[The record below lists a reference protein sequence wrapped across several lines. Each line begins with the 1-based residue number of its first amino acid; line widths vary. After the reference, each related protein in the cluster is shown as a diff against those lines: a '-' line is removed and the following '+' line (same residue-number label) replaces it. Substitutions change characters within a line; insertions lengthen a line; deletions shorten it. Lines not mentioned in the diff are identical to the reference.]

1 MYSCANIGNPSGG
14 PIDKTPP
21 IFMRSNPTPNAVN
34 VKDRKIEIFFDEIV
48 TLKDPSTKIIVSP
61 AQTEM
66 PRMSALGRKVT
77 VELVDSLLPN
87 TTYTIDF
94 SNSIQDNNEGN
105 AIDNFAFAFSTGS
118 VIDSMRVSGYVL
130 DSRTLE
136 PMQSVVVGLQSNLA
150 DSAFHKE
157 KLQRV
162 ALTNDRGQ
170 FTIRN
175 VSPGSYHIFALK
187 DLDRDYKFGNPTED
201 IAFLDSIIVPSI
213 GSREAA
219 DTVYNDLNE
228 IDTIMRATRP
238 AYFPNDILLSMF
250 NEDRKSQYL
259 ANNLR
264 VDSTRISL
272 TFAAASDTLPSLSIV
287 GRNDVP
293 DQWYTL
299 ERSQTNDTLTY
310 WIRPPHLVSADT
322 LMVATTYL
330 RTDTASNLS
339 WGTDTLK
346 FTFQRQKA
354 KKKKKNEETDSL
366 EQIRFMEL
374 HPLAND
380 TQEVYAPLLLQT
392 GTPIERYS
400 REAFHLQRKLQN
412 DTIFYPAE
420 IKSIALRDSTLNRRD
435 LMLKVDWEPGA
446 AYTLA
451 VDSLAMTDIYGL
463 QTKPLKVDFNVRKME
478 EYGNIVFNI
487 PAVRDSAIVE
497 LLDGT
502 EKIVLRAPVKSH
514 RAELLN
520 LLPGKYY
527 ARLFIDRN
535 GNGKY
540 DTGNYDMH
548 LQPEETVYYP
558 GAINLKKNW
567 DVEQTW
573 DIYATPIDKQKPE
586 AIKKNKPERK
596 KWEKVNTEKTETDED
611 EENGFSDFSNPND
624 PNLRNSNNFGNYRKY
639 DSKIYFHFFAQK
651 FAHSTKAHYLCTRK
665 SQQRLC
671 PDGGIG
677 RRAGLKHQWSK
688 IHPGSIPGLGTQK
701 RL

>member
-1 MYSCANIGNPSGG
+1 MNNSKSLYYIFIIIAAAVMYSCANIGNPSGG

-374 HPLAND
+374 HPLANG

-412 DTIFYPAE
+412 DTTFYPAE
-420 IKSIALRDSTLNRRD
+420 IKSIALRDSTLSRRD

-548 LQPEETVYYP
+548 LQPEETIYYP

-573 DIYATPIDKQKPE
+573 DIYATPIDKQKSE

-624 PNLRNSNNFGNYRKY
+624 PNLRNSNNFGNYSR
-639 DSKIYFHFFAQK
+639 
-651 FAHSTKAHYLCTRK
+651 
-665 SQQRLC
+665 
-671 PDGGIG
+671 
-677 RRAGLKHQWSK
+677 
-688 IHPGSIPGLGTQK
+688 
-701 RL
+701 

>member
-374 HPLAND
+374 HPLANG

-412 DTIFYPAE
+412 DTTFYPAE
-420 IKSIALRDSTLNRRD
+420 IKSIALRDSTLSRRD

-502 EKIVLRAPVKSH
+502 DKVVLHTPVKNH

-520 LLPGKYY
+520 LQPGKYY

-596 KWEKVNTEKTETDED
+596 KWEKVDTEKTETDED

-624 PNLRNSNNFGNYRKY
+624 PNLRNSNNFGNYSR
-639 DSKIYFHFFAQK
+639 
-651 FAHSTKAHYLCTRK
+651 
-665 SQQRLC
+665 
-671 PDGGIG
+671 
-677 RRAGLKHQWSK
+677 
-688 IHPGSIPGLGTQK
+688 
-701 RL
+701 

>member
-1 MYSCANIGNPSGG
+1 MENQMNNSKSLYYIFIIIAAAVMYSCANIGNPSGG

-339 WGTDTLK
+339 WGIDTLK

-374 HPLAND
+374 HPLANG

-502 EKIVLRAPVKSH
+502 EKIVLRAPVKNH

-624 PNLRNSNNFGNYRKY
+624 PNLRNSNNFGNYRK
-639 DSKIYFHFFAQK
+639 
-651 FAHSTKAHYLCTRK
+651 
-665 SQQRLC
+665 
-671 PDGGIG
+671 
-677 RRAGLKHQWSK
+677 
-688 IHPGSIPGLGTQK
+688 
-701 RL
+701 

>member
-1 MYSCANIGNPSGG
+1 MLFSRLALSLQAETENQMNNSKSLYYIFIIIAAAVMYSCANIGNPSGG

-48 TLKDPSTKIIVSP
+48 SLKDPSTKIIVSP

-374 HPLAND
+374 HPLANG

-412 DTIFYPAE
+412 DTTFYPAE
-420 IKSIALRDSTLNRRD
+420 IKSIALRDSTLSRRD

-487 PAVRDSAIVE
+487 TAVRDSAIVE

-596 KWEKVNTEKTETDED
+596 KWEKVDTEKTETDED

-624 PNLRNSNNFGNYRKY
+624 PNLRNSNNFGNYR
-639 DSKIYFHFFAQK
+639 
-651 FAHSTKAHYLCTRK
+651 R
-665 SQQRLC
+665 
-671 PDGGIG
+671 
-677 RRAGLKHQWSK
+677 
-688 IHPGSIPGLGTQK
+688 
-701 RL
+701 

>member
-1 MYSCANIGNPSGG
+1 MNNSKSLYYIFIIIAAAVMYSCANIGNPSGG

-118 VIDSMRVSGYVL
+118 VIDSMRVSGYVI

-213 GSREAA
+213 GTREAA

-272 TFAAASDTLPSLSIV
+272 TFAAASDTLPSLNIV

-374 HPLAND
+374 HPLANG

-435 LMLKVDWEPGA
+435 LVLKVDWEPGA

-487 PAVRDSAIVE
+487 TAVRDSAIVE

-502 EKIVLRAPVKSH
+502 EKIVLRAPVKNH

-624 PNLRNSNNFGNYRKY
+624 PNLRNSNNFGNYR
-639 DSKIYFHFFAQK
+639 
-651 FAHSTKAHYLCTRK
+651 R
-665 SQQRLC
+665 
-671 PDGGIG
+671 
-677 RRAGLKHQWSK
+677 
-688 IHPGSIPGLGTQK
+688 
-701 RL
+701 

>member
-1 MYSCANIGNPSGG
+1 MNNSKSLYYIFIIIAAAVMYSCANIGNPSGG

-77 VELVDSLLPN
+77 VELVDTLLPN

-366 EQIRFMEL
+366 EQMRFMEL
-374 HPLAND
+374 HPLANG

-487 PAVRDSAIVE
+487 TAVRDSAIVE

-502 EKIVLRAPVKSH
+502 EKIVLRAPVKNH

-624 PNLRNSNNFGNYRKY
+624 PNLRNSNNFGNYR
-639 DSKIYFHFFAQK
+639 
-651 FAHSTKAHYLCTRK
+651 R
-665 SQQRLC
+665 
-671 PDGGIG
+671 
-677 RRAGLKHQWSK
+677 
-688 IHPGSIPGLGTQK
+688 
-701 RL
+701 

>member
-1 MYSCANIGNPSGG
+1 MNNSKSLYYIFIIIAAAVMYSCANIGNPSGG

-322 LMVATTYL
+322 LIVATTYL

-374 HPLAND
+374 HPLANG

-420 IKSIALRDSTLNRRD
+420 IKSIALRDSTLSRRD

-502 EKIVLRAPVKSH
+502 EKIVLRAPVKNH

-527 ARLFIDRN
+527 TRLFIDRN

-624 PNLRNSNNFGNYRKY
+624 PNLRNSNNFGNYRK
-639 DSKIYFHFFAQK
+639 
-651 FAHSTKAHYLCTRK
+651 
-665 SQQRLC
+665 
-671 PDGGIG
+671 
-677 RRAGLKHQWSK
+677 
-688 IHPGSIPGLGTQK
+688 
-701 RL
+701 

>member
-1 MYSCANIGNPSGG
+1 MNNSKSLYYIFIIIAAAVMYSCANIGNPSGG

-118 VIDSMRVSGYVL
+118 VIDSMRVSGYVI

-213 GSREAA
+213 GTREAA

-374 HPLAND
+374 HPLANG

-435 LMLKVDWEPGA
+435 LVLKVDWEPGA

-487 PAVRDSAIVE
+487 TAVRDSAIVE

-624 PNLRNSNNFGNYRKY
+624 PNLRNSNNFGNYR
-639 DSKIYFHFFAQK
+639 
-651 FAHSTKAHYLCTRK
+651 R
-665 SQQRLC
+665 
-671 PDGGIG
+671 
-677 RRAGLKHQWSK
+677 
-688 IHPGSIPGLGTQK
+688 
-701 RL
+701 

>member
-1 MYSCANIGNPSGG
+1 MNNSKSLYYIFIIIAAAVMYSCANIGNPSGG

-175 VSPGSYHIFALK
+175 VSPGSYLIFALK

-374 HPLAND
+374 HPLANG

-420 IKSIALRDSTLNRRD
+420 IKSIALRDSTLSRRD

-446 AYTLA
+446 AYKLA

-502 EKIVLRAPVKSH
+502 EKIVLRAPVKNH

-624 PNLRNSNNFGNYRKY
+624 PNLRNSNNFG
-639 DSKIYFHFFAQK
+639 D
-651 FAHSTKAHYLCTRK
+651 YLR
-665 SQQRLC
+665 
-671 PDGGIG
+671 
-677 RRAGLKHQWSK
+677 
-688 IHPGSIPGLGTQK
+688 
-701 RL
+701 

>member
-1 MYSCANIGNPSGG
+1 MNNSKSLYYIFIIIAAAVMYSCANIGNPSGG

-87 TTYTIDF
+87 ITYTIDF

-374 HPLAND
+374 HPLANG

-420 IKSIALRDSTLNRRD
+420 IKSIALRDSTLSRRD

-624 PNLRNSNNFGNYRKY
+624 PNLRNSNNFGNYRK
-639 DSKIYFHFFAQK
+639 
-651 FAHSTKAHYLCTRK
+651 
-665 SQQRLC
+665 
-671 PDGGIG
+671 
-677 RRAGLKHQWSK
+677 
-688 IHPGSIPGLGTQK
+688 
-701 RL
+701 

>member
-1 MYSCANIGNPSGG
+1 MNNSKSLYYIFIIIAAAVMYSCANIGNPSGG

-322 LMVATTYL
+322 LIVATTYL

-374 HPLAND
+374 HPLANGI
-380 TQEVYAPLLLQT
+380 QEVYAPLLLQT

-624 PNLRNSNNFGNYRKY
+624 PNLRNSNNFGN
-639 DSKIYFHFFAQK
+639 
-651 FAHSTKAHYLCTRK
+651 
-665 SQQRLC
+665 
-671 PDGGIG
+671 
-677 RRAGLKHQWSK
+677 
-688 IHPGSIPGLGTQK
+688 
-701 RL
+701 

>member
-1 MYSCANIGNPSGG
+1 MLFSRLALSLQAETENQMNNSKSLYYIFIIIAAAVMYSCTNIGNPSGG

-48 TLKDPSTKIIVSP
+48 SLKDPSTKIIVSP

-130 DSRTLE
+130 DSHTLE

-175 VSPGSYHIFALK
+175 VSPGRYHIFALK

-310 WIRPPHLVSADT
+310 WIRPTHLVSADT

-374 HPLAND
+374 LPLANG

-412 DTIFYPAE
+412 DTTFYPAE
-420 IKSIALRDSTLNRRD
+420 IKSIALRDSTLSRRD

-624 PNLRNSNNFGNYRKY
+624 PNLRNSNNFGDYR
-639 DSKIYFHFFAQK
+639 
-651 FAHSTKAHYLCTRK
+651 R
-665 SQQRLC
+665 
-671 PDGGIG
+671 
-677 RRAGLKHQWSK
+677 
-688 IHPGSIPGLGTQK
+688 
-701 RL
+701 

>member
-201 IAFLDSIIVPSI
+201 IALLDSIIVPSI

-374 HPLAND
+374 HPLANG

-412 DTIFYPAE
+412 DTTFYPAE
-420 IKSIALRDSTLNRRD
+420 IKSIALRDSTLSRRD

-487 PAVRDSAIVE
+487 TAVRDSAIVE

-586 AIKKNKPERK
+586 AIKKSKPERK

-624 PNLRNSNNFGNYRKY
+624 PNLRNSNNFGNYR
-639 DSKIYFHFFAQK
+639 
-651 FAHSTKAHYLCTRK
+651 R
-665 SQQRLC
+665 
-671 PDGGIG
+671 
-677 RRAGLKHQWSK
+677 
-688 IHPGSIPGLGTQK
+688 
-701 RL
+701 

>member
-1 MYSCANIGNPSGG
+1 MNNSKSLYYIFIIIAAAVMYSCANIGNPSGG

-330 RTDTASNLS
+330 RTDTTSNLS

-374 HPLAND
+374 HPLANG

-412 DTIFYPAE
+412 DTTFYPAE
-420 IKSIALRDSTLNRRD
+420 IKSIALRDSTLSRRD

-624 PNLRNSNNFGNYRKY
+624 PNLRNSNNFGNYSR
-639 DSKIYFHFFAQK
+639 
-651 FAHSTKAHYLCTRK
+651 
-665 SQQRLC
+665 
-671 PDGGIG
+671 
-677 RRAGLKHQWSK
+677 
-688 IHPGSIPGLGTQK
+688 
-701 RL
+701 

>member
-1 MYSCANIGNPSGG
+1 MNNSKSLYYIFIIIAAAVMYSCANIGNPSGG

-150 DSAFHKE
+150 DSAFHRE

-293 DQWYTL
+293 DQWHTL

-310 WIRPPHLVSADT
+310 WIRPTHLVSADT

-374 HPLAND
+374 HPLANG

-412 DTIFYPAE
+412 DTTFYPAE
-420 IKSIALRDSTLNRRD
+420 IKSIALRDSTLSRRD

-502 EKIVLRAPVKSH
+502 DKVVLHTPVKSH

-624 PNLRNSNNFGNYRKY
+624 PNLRNSNNFGNYR
-639 DSKIYFHFFAQK
+639 
-651 FAHSTKAHYLCTRK
+651 R
-665 SQQRLC
+665 
-671 PDGGIG
+671 
-677 RRAGLKHQWSK
+677 
-688 IHPGSIPGLGTQK
+688 
-701 RL
+701 

>member
-1 MYSCANIGNPSGG
+1 MNNSKSLYYIFIIIAAAVMYSCANIGNPSGG

-322 LMVATTYL
+322 LIVATTYL

-374 HPLAND
+374 HPLANG

-420 IKSIALRDSTLNRRD
+420 IKSIALRDSSLSRRD

-451 VDSLAMTDIYGL
+451 VDSLAITDIYGL

-611 EENGFSDFSNPND
+611 EEIGFSDFSNPND
-624 PNLRNSNNFGNYRKY
+624 PNLRNSNNFGNYR
-639 DSKIYFHFFAQK
+639 
-651 FAHSTKAHYLCTRK
+651 R
-665 SQQRLC
+665 
-671 PDGGIG
+671 
-677 RRAGLKHQWSK
+677 
-688 IHPGSIPGLGTQK
+688 
-701 RL
+701 

>member
-1 MYSCANIGNPSGG
+1 MNNSKSLYYIFIIIAAAVMYSCANIGNPSGG

-310 WIRPPHLVSADT
+310 WIRPPHLVSDDT

-374 HPLAND
+374 HPLANG

-412 DTIFYPAE
+412 DTTFYPAE
-420 IKSIALRDSTLNRRD
+420 IKSIALRDSTLSRRD

-502 EKIVLRAPVKSH
+502 DKVVLHTPVKNH

-520 LLPGKYY
+520 LQPGKYY

-624 PNLRNSNNFGNYRKY
+624 PNLRNSNNFGNYR
-639 DSKIYFHFFAQK
+639 
-651 FAHSTKAHYLCTRK
+651 R
-665 SQQRLC
+665 
-671 PDGGIG
+671 
-677 RRAGLKHQWSK
+677 
-688 IHPGSIPGLGTQK
+688 
-701 RL
+701 

>member
-374 HPLAND
+374 HPLANG

-446 AYTLA
+446 AYKLA
-451 VDSLAMTDIYGL
+451 IDSLAMTDIYGL

-502 EKIVLRAPVKSH
+502 DKVVLHTPVKSH

-596 KWEKVNTEKTETDED
+596 KWEKVDTEKTETDED

-624 PNLRNSNNFGNYRKY
+624 PNLRNSNNFGNYR
-639 DSKIYFHFFAQK
+639 
-651 FAHSTKAHYLCTRK
+651 R
-665 SQQRLC
+665 
-671 PDGGIG
+671 
-677 RRAGLKHQWSK
+677 
-688 IHPGSIPGLGTQK
+688 
-701 RL
+701 

>member
-1 MYSCANIGNPSGG
+1 MNNSKSLYYIFIIIAAAVMYSCANIGNPSGG

-213 GSREAA
+213 GTREAA

-374 HPLAND
+374 HPLANG

-420 IKSIALRDSTLNRRD
+420 IKSIALRDSTLSRRD
-435 LMLKVDWEPGA
+435 LVLKVDWEPGA

-487 PAVRDSAIVE
+487 TAVRDSAIVE

-502 EKIVLRAPVKSH
+502 EKIVLRAPVKNH

-624 PNLRNSNNFGNYRKY
+624 PNQRNSNNFGNYSR
-639 DSKIYFHFFAQK
+639 
-651 FAHSTKAHYLCTRK
+651 
-665 SQQRLC
+665 
-671 PDGGIG
+671 
-677 RRAGLKHQWSK
+677 
-688 IHPGSIPGLGTQK
+688 
-701 RL
+701 

>member
-1 MYSCANIGNPSGG
+1 MNNSKSLYYIFIIIAAAVMYSCANNGNPSGG

-374 HPLAND
+374 HPLANG

-412 DTIFYPAE
+412 DTTFYPAE
-420 IKSIALRDSTLNRRD
+420 IKSIALRDSTLSRRD

-502 EKIVLRAPVKSH
+502 DKVVLHTPVKNH

-540 DTGNYDMH
+540 DTGNYDMN

-611 EENGFSDFSNPND
+611 EENGFNDFSNPND
-624 PNLRNSNNFGNYRKY
+624 PNLRNSNNFGNYSR
-639 DSKIYFHFFAQK
+639 
-651 FAHSTKAHYLCTRK
+651 
-665 SQQRLC
+665 
-671 PDGGIG
+671 
-677 RRAGLKHQWSK
+677 
-688 IHPGSIPGLGTQK
+688 
-701 RL
+701 

>member
-1 MYSCANIGNPSGG
+1 MNNSKSLYYIFIIIAAAVMYSCANIGNPSGG

-21 IFMRSNPTPNAVN
+21 IFMRSDPTPNAVN

-374 HPLAND
+374 HPLANG

-412 DTIFYPAE
+412 DTTFYPAE
-420 IKSIALRDSTLNRRD
+420 IKSIALRDSTLSRRD

-502 EKIVLRAPVKSH
+502 DKVVLHTPVKNH

-520 LLPGKYY
+520 LQPGKYY

-624 PNLRNSNNFGNYRKY
+624 PNLRNSNNFGNYR
-639 DSKIYFHFFAQK
+639 
-651 FAHSTKAHYLCTRK
+651 R
-665 SQQRLC
+665 
-671 PDGGIG
+671 
-677 RRAGLKHQWSK
+677 
-688 IHPGSIPGLGTQK
+688 
-701 RL
+701 

>member
-330 RTDTASNLS
+330 RTDTTSNLS

-374 HPLAND
+374 HPLANG

-412 DTIFYPAE
+412 DTTFYPAE
-420 IKSIALRDSTLNRRD
+420 IKSIALRDSTLSRRD

-451 VDSLAMTDIYGL
+451 IDSLAMTDIYGL

-502 EKIVLRAPVKSH
+502 DKVVLHTPVKNH

-624 PNLRNSNNFGNYRKY
+624 PNLRNSNNFGNYR
-639 DSKIYFHFFAQK
+639 
-651 FAHSTKAHYLCTRK
+651 R
-665 SQQRLC
+665 
-671 PDGGIG
+671 
-677 RRAGLKHQWSK
+677 
-688 IHPGSIPGLGTQK
+688 
-701 RL
+701 

>member
-1 MYSCANIGNPSGG
+1 MNNSKSLYYIFIIIAAAVMYSCANIGNPSGG

-118 VIDSMRVSGYVL
+118 VIDSMRVSGYVI

-213 GSREAA
+213 GTREAA

-374 HPLAND
+374 HPLANG

-435 LMLKVDWEPGA
+435 LVLKVDWEPGA

-487 PAVRDSAIVE
+487 TTVRDSAIVE

-502 EKIVLRAPVKSH
+502 EKIVLRAPVKNH

-624 PNLRNSNNFGNYRKY
+624 PNQRNSNNFGNYR
-639 DSKIYFHFFAQK
+639 
-651 FAHSTKAHYLCTRK
+651 R
-665 SQQRLC
+665 
-671 PDGGIG
+671 
-677 RRAGLKHQWSK
+677 
-688 IHPGSIPGLGTQK
+688 
-701 RL
+701 

>member
-1 MYSCANIGNPSGG
+1 MNNSKSLYYIFIIIAAAVMYSCANIGNPSGG

-322 LMVATTYL
+322 LIVATTYL

-374 HPLAND
+374 HPLANG

-420 IKSIALRDSTLNRRD
+420 IKSIALRDSTLSRRD

-451 VDSLAMTDIYGL
+451 VDSLAITDIYGL

-624 PNLRNSNNFGNYRKY
+624 PNLRNSNNFDN
-639 DSKIYFHFFAQK
+639 
-651 FAHSTKAHYLCTRK
+651 
-665 SQQRLC
+665 
-671 PDGGIG
+671 
-677 RRAGLKHQWSK
+677 
-688 IHPGSIPGLGTQK
+688 
-701 RL
+701 

>member
-66 PRMSALGRKVT
+66 PHMSALGRKVT

-330 RTDTASNLS
+330 RTDTTSNLS

-374 HPLAND
+374 HPLANG

-392 GTPIERYS
+392 GTPIEHYS

-412 DTIFYPAE
+412 DTTFYPAE
-420 IKSIALRDSTLNRRD
+420 IKSIALRDSTLSRRD

-502 EKIVLRAPVKSH
+502 DKVVLHTPVKSH

-573 DIYATPIDKQKPE
+573 DIYATPIDKQKSE

-611 EENGFSDFSNPND
+611 EENGFSDFSNPDD
-624 PNLRNSNNFGNYRKY
+624 PNQRNSNNFGNYR
-639 DSKIYFHFFAQK
+639 
-651 FAHSTKAHYLCTRK
+651 R
-665 SQQRLC
+665 
-671 PDGGIG
+671 
-677 RRAGLKHQWSK
+677 
-688 IHPGSIPGLGTQK
+688 
-701 RL
+701 

>member
-1 MYSCANIGNPSGG
+1 MNNSKSLYYIFIIIAAAVMYSCANIGNPSGG

-21 IFMRSNPTPNAVN
+21 IFMRSNPAPNAVN

-48 TLKDPSTKIIVSP
+48 SLKDPSTKIIVSP

-299 ERSQTNDTLTY
+299 ERSQTNDTLIY

-374 HPLAND
+374 HPLANG

-400 REAFHLQRKLQN
+400 REAFHLQCKLQN
-412 DTIFYPAE
+412 DTTFHPAE
-420 IKSIALRDSTLNRRD
+420 IKSIARRDSTLSRRD

-502 EKIVLRAPVKSH
+502 DKVVLHTPVKNH

-520 LLPGKYY
+520 LQPGKYY

-624 PNLRNSNNFGNYRKY
+624 PNLRNSNNFGNYR
-639 DSKIYFHFFAQK
+639 
-651 FAHSTKAHYLCTRK
+651 R
-665 SQQRLC
+665 
-671 PDGGIG
+671 
-677 RRAGLKHQWSK
+677 
-688 IHPGSIPGLGTQK
+688 
-701 RL
+701 

>member
-1 MYSCANIGNPSGG
+1 MNNSKSLYYIFIIIAAAVMYSCANIGNPSGG

-330 RTDTASNLS
+330 RTDTTSNLS

-374 HPLAND
+374 HPLANG

-412 DTIFYPAE
+412 DTTFYPAE
-420 IKSIALRDSTLNRRD
+420 IKSIALRDSTLSRRD

-502 EKIVLRAPVKSH
+502 DKVVLHTPVKSH

-573 DIYATPIDKQKPE
+573 DIYATPIDKQKSE

-611 EENGFSDFSNPND
+611 EENGFSDFSNPDD
-624 PNLRNSNNFGNYRKY
+624 PNQRNSNNFGNYR
-639 DSKIYFHFFAQK
+639 
-651 FAHSTKAHYLCTRK
+651 R
-665 SQQRLC
+665 
-671 PDGGIG
+671 
-677 RRAGLKHQWSK
+677 
-688 IHPGSIPGLGTQK
+688 
-701 RL
+701 

>member
-1 MYSCANIGNPSGG
+1 MENQMNNSKSLYYIFIIIAAAVMYSCANIGNPSGG

-374 HPLAND
+374 HPLANG

-624 PNLRNSNNFGNYRKY
+624 PNLRNSNNFGNYRK
-639 DSKIYFHFFAQK
+639 
-651 FAHSTKAHYLCTRK
+651 
-665 SQQRLC
+665 
-671 PDGGIG
+671 
-677 RRAGLKHQWSK
+677 
-688 IHPGSIPGLGTQK
+688 
-701 RL
+701 

>member
-1 MYSCANIGNPSGG
+1 MENQMNNSKSLYYIFIIIAAAVMYSCANIGNPSGG

-87 TTYTIDF
+87 ITYTIDF

-322 LMVATTYL
+322 LIVATTYL

-374 HPLAND
+374 HPLANG

-420 IKSIALRDSTLNRRD
+420 IKSIALRDSTLSRRD

-624 PNLRNSNNFGNYRKY
+624 PNLRNSNNFGNYR
-639 DSKIYFHFFAQK
+639 
-651 FAHSTKAHYLCTRK
+651 R
-665 SQQRLC
+665 
-671 PDGGIG
+671 
-677 RRAGLKHQWSK
+677 
-688 IHPGSIPGLGTQK
+688 
-701 RL
+701 

>member
-1 MYSCANIGNPSGG
+1 MNNSKSLYYIFIIIAAAVMYSCANIGNPSGG
-14 PIDKTPP
+14 PIDKTPS

-322 LMVATTYL
+322 LIVATTYL

-374 HPLAND
+374 HPLANG

-412 DTIFYPAE
+412 DTTFYPAE
-420 IKSIALRDSTLNRRD
+420 IKSIALRDSTLSRRD

-573 DIYATPIDKQKPE
+573 DIYATPIDKQKSE

-624 PNLRNSNNFGNYRKY
+624 PNLRNSNNFGNYSR
-639 DSKIYFHFFAQK
+639 
-651 FAHSTKAHYLCTRK
+651 
-665 SQQRLC
+665 
-671 PDGGIG
+671 
-677 RRAGLKHQWSK
+677 
-688 IHPGSIPGLGTQK
+688 
-701 RL
+701 

>member
-1 MYSCANIGNPSGG
+1 MNNSKSLYYIFIIIAAAVMYSCANIGNPSGG

-322 LMVATTYL
+322 LIVATTYL

-374 HPLAND
+374 HPLANG

-435 LMLKVDWEPGA
+435 LVLKVDWEPGA

-624 PNLRNSNNFGNYRKY
+624 PNLRNSNNFGNYRK
-639 DSKIYFHFFAQK
+639 
-651 FAHSTKAHYLCTRK
+651 
-665 SQQRLC
+665 
-671 PDGGIG
+671 
-677 RRAGLKHQWSK
+677 
-688 IHPGSIPGLGTQK
+688 
-701 RL
+701 

>member
-1 MYSCANIGNPSGG
+1 MNNSKSLYYIFIIIAAAVMYSCANIGNPSGG

-118 VIDSMRVSGYVL
+118 VIDSMRVSGYVI

-213 GSREAA
+213 GTREAD

-293 DQWYTL
+293 DQWHTL

-374 HPLAND
+374 HPLANG

-435 LMLKVDWEPGA
+435 LVLKVDWEPGA

-487 PAVRDSAIVE
+487 TAVRDSAIVE

-502 EKIVLRAPVKSH
+502 EKIVLRAPVKNH

-624 PNLRNSNNFGNYRKY
+624 PNLRNSNNFGNYSR
-639 DSKIYFHFFAQK
+639 
-651 FAHSTKAHYLCTRK
+651 
-665 SQQRLC
+665 
-671 PDGGIG
+671 
-677 RRAGLKHQWSK
+677 
-688 IHPGSIPGLGTQK
+688 
-701 RL
+701 

>member
-1 MYSCANIGNPSGG
+1 MNNSKSLYYIFIIIAAAVMYSCANIGNPSGG

-87 TTYTIDF
+87 TTHTIDF

-346 FTFQRQKA
+346 FTFQRQKT

-374 HPLAND
+374 HPLANG

-412 DTIFYPAE
+412 DTTFHPAE
-420 IKSIALRDSTLNRRD
+420 IKSIALRDSTLSRRD

-502 EKIVLRAPVKSH
+502 DKVVLHTPVKNH

-520 LLPGKYY
+520 LQPGKYY

-624 PNLRNSNNFGNYRKY
+624 PNLRNSNNFGNYR
-639 DSKIYFHFFAQK
+639 
-651 FAHSTKAHYLCTRK
+651 R
-665 SQQRLC
+665 
-671 PDGGIG
+671 
-677 RRAGLKHQWSK
+677 
-688 IHPGSIPGLGTQK
+688 
-701 RL
+701 

>member
-34 VKDRKIEIFFDEIV
+34 VKDRKIDIFFDEIV

-322 LMVATTYL
+322 LIVATTYL

-374 HPLAND
+374 HPLANG

-412 DTIFYPAE
+412 DTTFYPAE
-420 IKSIALRDSTLNRRD
+420 IKSIALRDSTLSRRD

-624 PNLRNSNNFGNYRKY
+624 PNQRNSNNFGNYR
-639 DSKIYFHFFAQK
+639 
-651 FAHSTKAHYLCTRK
+651 R
-665 SQQRLC
+665 
-671 PDGGIG
+671 
-677 RRAGLKHQWSK
+677 
-688 IHPGSIPGLGTQK
+688 
-701 RL
+701 

>member
-1 MYSCANIGNPSGG
+1 MNNSKSLYYIFIIIAAAVMYSCANIGNPSGG

-310 WIRPPHLVSADT
+310 WIRPTHLVSADT

-374 HPLAND
+374 HPLANG

-446 AYTLA
+446 AYKLA

-487 PAVRDSAIVE
+487 TAVRDSAIVE

-502 EKIVLRAPVKSH
+502 EKIVLRAPVKNH

-624 PNLRNSNNFGNYRKY
+624 PNLRNSNNFGNYSR
-639 DSKIYFHFFAQK
+639 
-651 FAHSTKAHYLCTRK
+651 
-665 SQQRLC
+665 
-671 PDGGIG
+671 
-677 RRAGLKHQWSK
+677 
-688 IHPGSIPGLGTQK
+688 
-701 RL
+701 

>member
-1 MYSCANIGNPSGG
+1 MLFSRLALSLQAETENQMNNSKSLYYIFIIIAAAVMYSCANIGNPSGG

-374 HPLAND
+374 HPLANG

-412 DTIFYPAE
+412 DTTFYPAE
-420 IKSIALRDSTLNRRD
+420 IKSIALRDSTLSRRD

-487 PAVRDSAIVE
+487 TAVRDSAIVE

-502 EKIVLRAPVKSH
+502 EKIVLRAPVKNH

-624 PNLRNSNNFGNYRKY
+624 PNLRNSNNFGNYR
-639 DSKIYFHFFAQK
+639 
-651 FAHSTKAHYLCTRK
+651 R
-665 SQQRLC
+665 
-671 PDGGIG
+671 
-677 RRAGLKHQWSK
+677 
-688 IHPGSIPGLGTQK
+688 
-701 RL
+701 

>member
-48 TLKDPSTKIIVSP
+48 SLKDPSTKIIVSP

-330 RTDTASNLS
+330 RTDTTSNLS

-374 HPLAND
+374 HPLANG

-412 DTIFYPAE
+412 DTTFYPAE
-420 IKSIALRDSTLNRRD
+420 IKSIALRDSTLSRRD

-624 PNLRNSNNFGNYRKY
+624 PNLRNSNNFGDYR
-639 DSKIYFHFFAQK
+639 
-651 FAHSTKAHYLCTRK
+651 R
-665 SQQRLC
+665 
-671 PDGGIG
+671 
-677 RRAGLKHQWSK
+677 
-688 IHPGSIPGLGTQK
+688 
-701 RL
+701 

>member
-1 MYSCANIGNPSGG
+1 MENQMNNSKSLYYIFIIIAAAVMYSCANIGNPSGG

-374 HPLAND
+374 HPLANG

-412 DTIFYPAE
+412 DTTFYPAE

-502 EKIVLRAPVKSH
+502 EKIVLRAPVKNH

-586 AIKKNKPERK
+586 AIKKNKSERK

-611 EENGFSDFSNPND
+611 EEIGFSDFSNPND
-624 PNLRNSNNFGNYRKY
+624 PNLRNSNNFGNYRK
-639 DSKIYFHFFAQK
+639 
-651 FAHSTKAHYLCTRK
+651 
-665 SQQRLC
+665 
-671 PDGGIG
+671 
-677 RRAGLKHQWSK
+677 
-688 IHPGSIPGLGTQK
+688 
-701 RL
+701 

>member
-1 MYSCANIGNPSGG
+1 MLFSRLALSLQAETENQMNNSKSLYYIFIIIAAAVMYSCANIGNPSGG

-118 VIDSMRVSGYVL
+118 VIDSMRVSGYVI

-213 GSREAA
+213 GTREAA

-374 HPLAND
+374 HPLANG

-435 LMLKVDWEPGA
+435 LVLKVDWEPGA

-487 PAVRDSAIVE
+487 TAVRDSAIVE

-502 EKIVLRAPVKSH
+502 EKIVLRAPVKNH

-611 EENGFSDFSNPND
+611 EENGFSDFSNSND
-624 PNLRNSNNFGNYRKY
+624 PNQRNSNNFGNYR
-639 DSKIYFHFFAQK
+639 
-651 FAHSTKAHYLCTRK
+651 R
-665 SQQRLC
+665 
-671 PDGGIG
+671 
-677 RRAGLKHQWSK
+677 
-688 IHPGSIPGLGTQK
+688 
-701 RL
+701 

>member
-374 HPLAND
+374 HPLANG

-412 DTIFYPAE
+412 DTTFYPAE

-451 VDSLAMTDIYGL
+451 VDSLAMSDIYGL

-573 DIYATPIDKQKPE
+573 DIYATPIDKQKSE

-611 EENGFSDFSNPND
+611 EENGFNDFSNPND
-624 PNLRNSNNFGNYRKY
+624 PNLRNSNNFGDYR
-639 DSKIYFHFFAQK
+639 
-651 FAHSTKAHYLCTRK
+651 R
-665 SQQRLC
+665 
-671 PDGGIG
+671 
-677 RRAGLKHQWSK
+677 
-688 IHPGSIPGLGTQK
+688 
-701 RL
+701 